1 MTQTA
6 DEEVTTPKKA
16 APKKAA
22 PKKPTDRKPKGEK
35 AKAVTRPEET
45 PGWELLKPFSEVPV
59 WDQMPLVQLL
69 DNVISDSTREL
80 TKAEYAALTPEERKE
95 LKEGKAQS
103 VDLNMFGQLAKSLI
117 EFAVDKEAY
126 TKFCSGSGAM
136 ERSMTLAMAWVGQ
149 MGEAIGSENS

>member
-6 DEEVTTPKKA
+6 DEEVQTPAKKA
-16 APKKAA
+16 AA
-22 PKKPTDRKPKGEK
+22 KKPTDRKPKGAAK
-35 AKAVTRPEET
+35 AKAATRPEET
-45 PGWELLKPFSEVPV
+45 PGWELLRPFSEVPV
-59 WDQMPLVQLL
+59 WEQMPLVQLL

-80 TKAEYAALTPEERKE
+80 SKAEYAALSPEERKA
-95 LKEGKAQS
+95 LKEGKSQS
-103 VDLNMFGQLAKSLI
+103 VDLNMFGQLAKALI